1 MTKYLVVRSAAT
13 GAASVSNQLIDTYLA
28 ELGEDA
34 VVVERNLDTDP
45 VPHINSGSLVGIGRA
60 APVGDKMTDA
70 SLEARELQDALIA
83 EVMDADVLVIGLPIY
98 NFGLPSTLKAWF
110 DYVLRAGTTF
120 QYTEQGPEGLVKN
133 TKAIVAQSRAGKY
146 DDDAGVIFGMPHLKG
161 LLGFMGVTDVEVV
174 TAEGMAFGPE
184 AAASAIADA
193 KAAIAKLA

>member
-1 MTKYLVVRSAAT
+1 MTKYLVLRTAAT

-34 VVVERNLDTDP
+34 VIVERNLDTDP

-60 APVGDKMTDA
+60 APEGDKLTPA
-70 SLEARELQDALIA
+70 SQAARDLQDTLIG
-83 EVMDADVLVIGLPIY
+83 EVMDADVLVIGLPVY
-98 NFGLPSTLKAWF
+98 NFGLPSTLKSWF

-120 QYTEQGPEGLVKN
+120 QYTETGPEGLVKN
-133 TKAIVAQSRAGKY
+133 TKAIVAQARAGKY
-146 DDDAGVIFGMPHLKG
+146 DDDAGIVFAAPHLKG
-161 LLGFMGVTDVEVV
+161 MLGFMGVTEVTVV